1 MVSVIGREA
10 VIPAMRR
17 SHYQLLR
24 YGSPRGLGT
33 GGRLALALAFSIALH
48 FAIASR
54 LRTPVSPAPLQPL
67 EATLVAA
74 KEEPPPP
81 AKVEPSTA
89 PAPKPVAPPRRV
101 QRPVPPPAPI
111 VREAEPT
118 SSAGPDPTMPVAP
131 GPAIASTEA
140 SESLPPATVAPNA
153 QAAAVTVTPLRA
165 ERPMA
170 PQGTIQFELYYGAN
184 RFLVGRSELS
194 WEIANGRYRLATS
207 GKTIGLAALF
217 YPFGMS
223 SGSEGQIS
231 AAGFEP
237 DFFHLDRTS
246 RKGEKQFRVEFDRGA
261 GVARFSDAE
270 GVREVP
276 LRPSSLDLLSL
287 ICQLSVARLEPG
299 TMQLNL
305 TNGRKL
311 DTYEVEVGTQEVVET
326 PMGDL
331 RALYV
336 KQLRKPGE
344 EGIEVW
350 LAVDFAYLPVRL
362 RFTDRK
368 GSIAGEQ
375 LVTSV
380 QLVRG

>member
-1 MVSVIGREA
+1 
-10 VIPAMRR
+10 
-17 SHYQLLR
+17 
-24 YGSPRGLGT
+24 
-33 GGRLALALAFSIALH
+33 
-48 FAIASR
+48 
-54 LRTPVSPAPLQPL
+54 
-67 EATLVAA
+67 
-74 KEEPPPP
+74 
-81 AKVEPSTA
+81 
-89 PAPKPVAPPRRV
+89 VAPPRRV

-111 VREAEPT
+111 MREAEAT
-118 SSAGPDPTMPVAP
+118 SGQHPSPAMPIEEGPATATASAGAT
-131 GPAIASTEA
+131 
-140 SESLPPATVAPNA
+140 ESLPAAAVAPNA
-153 QAAAVTVTPLRA
+153 GVTASAITVTPLRA

-170 PQGTIQFELYYGAN
+170 PRGTIQFELYYGAN

-194 WEIANGRYRLATS
+194 WEIANGRYRLTTS

-223 SGSEGQIS
+223 SSSEGQIS
-231 AAGFEP
+231 TAGFEP
-237 DFFHLDRTS
+237 DFFHIDRTT

-350 LAVDFAYLPVRL
+350 LAIDFAHLPVRL

-375 LVTSV
+375 LVTFI

>member
-1 MVSVIGREA
+1 MNRTFPPLASSGSA
-10 VIPAMRR
+10 GIP
-17 SHYQLLR
+17 
-24 YGSPRGLGT
+24 GT
-33 GGRLALALAFSIALH
+33 GGRLALALAISIALH
-48 FAIASR
+48 VAIGTHIRA
-54 LRTPVSPAPLQPL
+54 PASPAPPLQPL

-74 KEEPPPP
+74 QKEPPPP
-81 AKVEPSTA
+81 LRSKRKVVASSKPRSQPRRTTQPTPA
-89 PAPKPVAPPRRV
+89 PASIA
-101 QRPVPPPAPI
+101 
-111 VREAEPT
+111 REAEP
-118 SSAGPDPTMPVAP
+118 GPPVP
-131 GPAIASTEA
+131 MEEGPAIEGVSTA
-140 SESLPPATVAPNA
+140 ATKSAPSLPVVSAPSLA
-153 QAAAVTVTPLRA
+153 ESPQAVTPLRV
-165 ERPMA
+165 ERPLS
-170 PQGTIQFELYYGAN
+170 PQGTIQFDLYYGAN

-194 WEIANGRYRLATS
+194 WDIADGRYRLATN
-207 GKTIGLAALF
+207 GKTVGLAALF

-223 SGSEGQIS
+223 SGSEGRIT

-237 DFFHLDRTS
+237 ELFRLDRTS
-246 RKGEKQFRVEFDRGA
+246 RKGEKQFRVAFDREA

-276 LRPSSLDLLSL
+276 LRPSSLDILSL

-299 TMQLNL
+299 PMQLNL

-311 DTYEVEVGTQEVVET
+311 DTYEIEVGQQEVVET

-336 KQLRKPGE
+336 KQLRKQGD

-375 LVTSV
+375 LVTAI